1 MADVEVYGKMLS
13 TLPDDD
19 DHPYRSGAWR
29 PQNVEY
35 DADDLR
41 VTGELPDDLY
51 GVYLR
56 NTENPL
62 HPAIVRYHPFDGDGM
77 IHKVS
82 FRDGKVSYRN
92 RFVRTDGLLAEQ
104 EAGRSL
110 WAGLAENPSA
120 SARADGWGARGRM
133 KDAASTDVIVHAGVA
148 VASFYQ
154 CGDLYR
160 LDPLTLDDL
169 GKCSWGG
176 SFPSDLGVSAH
187 TKVDDRTGELL
198 FFNYSTTA
206 PYLHYGV
213 VDAGNHLVH
222 YVPIDLPGPRLPHD
236 MAFTEHYAIL
246 NDMPLF
252 WEPDLIARGLYA
264 ARFHPELPARLGV
277 IPRRGGTG
285 DIRWFE
291 FEPTYVLHWVNA
303 FQDGDEIVV
312 DGFFQGCPEPAA
324 AGAAGPE
331 GRMWRFLAQDAMQAR
346 LHRWRMNLVT
356 GATSEQDL
364 SDSCTEFGTIN
375 GGFGG
380 RPYRYTYAA
389 TNEPG
394 WFLFNGLVKHDTLT
408 GREESYQFEPGV
420 FCSEVG
426 VAPRVGGT
434 EEDDAYLVTL
444 TVDMNRDL
452 SECVVFRAGDVGRGP
467 IARAQLPER
476 IASGT
481 HSCWAPGDS
490 LRGWA

>member
-1 MADVEVYGKMLS
+1 MADVEVYGKLLS
-13 TLPDDD
+13 TLPPGD

-35 DADDLR
+35 DAADLD

-82 FRDGKVSYRN
+82 FRDGRVSYAN

-104 EAGRSL
+104 EAGQSL
-110 WAGLAENPSA
+110 WAGLAENPA
-120 SARADGWGARGRM
+120 VAIRPDGRGARGRM
-133 KDAASTDVIVHAGVA
+133 KDAASTDIIVHAGVA

-169 GKCSWGG
+169 GKSSFGG
-176 SFPSDLGVSAH
+176 SFPSDRGVSAH

-198 FFNYSTTA
+198 FFNYGTTA

-222 YVPIDLPGPRLPHD
+222 YVPIELPGPRLPHD

-252 WEPDLIARGLYA
+252 WEPELIERGLYA
-264 ARFHPELPARLGV
+264 ARYHPDLPSRLGV
-277 IPRRGGTG
+277 IPRRGASG

-291 FEPTYVLHWVNA
+291 FDPTYVLHWTNA
-303 FQDGDEIVV
+303 YEAGDEIIVE
-312 DGFFQGCPEPAA
+312 GFFQGCPEPAS
-324 AGAAGPE
+324 AGP
-331 GRMWRFLAQDAMQAR
+331 GGPPGKMFRFLAQDIMQTR
-346 LHRWRMNLVT
+346 LHRWRINLVT
-356 GATSEQDL
+356 GQTSEEDL
-364 SDSCTEFGTIN
+364 SDSCTEFGTISSR
-375 GGFGG
+375 FGG
-380 RPYRYTYAA
+380 QPYRYTYAA

-408 GREESYQFEPGV
+408 GREERYQFEPGV
-420 FCSEVG
+420 FCSEAG
-426 VAPRVGGT
+426 VAPRAGGPD
-434 EEDDAYLVTL
+434 EDDAYLVTL
-444 TVDMNRDL
+444 TTDMNRDL
-452 SECVVFRAGDVGRGP
+452 SECVVFRANDVGRGP
-467 IARAQLPER
+467 VARARLPER

-481 HSCWAPGDS
+481 HSCWAPGES
-490 LRGWA
+490 VRGW

>member
-1 MADVEVYGKMLS
+1 MVDVEVYGKMLS
-13 TLPDDD
+13 TLPEDD

-29 PQNVEY
+29 PQSVEY
-35 DADDLR
+35 DADDLA
-41 VTGELPDDLY
+41 VQGELPDDLY

-62 HPAIVRYHPFDGDGM
+62 HPAIARYHPFDGDGM

-82 FRDGKVSYRN
+82 FRDGHVSYRN

-110 WAGLAENPSA
+110 WAGLAEHPA
-120 SARADGWGARGRM
+120 SAIRKDGWGARGRM
-133 KDAASTDVIVHAGVA
+133 KDAASTDVVVHAGVA

-160 LDPLTLDDL
+160 LDPLTLNDL
-169 GKCSWGG
+169 GKATWAGA
-176 SFPSDLGVSAH
+176 FPRKAGVSAH
-187 TKVDDRTGELL
+187 TKVDDHTGELL
-198 FFNYSTTA
+198 FFNYGTER

-213 VDAGNHLVH
+213 VDASDRLVH

-236 MAFTEHYAIL
+236 MAYTEHHAIL

-252 WEPDLIARGLYA
+252 WEPELIERGLYA
-264 ARFHPELPARLGV
+264 ARFHPELPSRLGV
-277 IPRRGGTG
+277 IPRRGGGG

-291 FEPTYVLHWVNA
+291 FEPTYVLHWTNA
-303 FQDGDEIVV
+303 YESGDEIIIE
-312 DGFFQGCPEPAA
+312 GFFQGCPEPPS
-324 AGAAGPE
+324 AGPS
-331 GRMWRFLAQDAMQAR
+331 GPKDRMFRFLAQDTMQTR

-356 GATSEQDL
+356 GATSEEDL
-364 SDSCTEFGTIN
+364 SDLYTEFGTIHN
-375 GGFGG
+375 GFGG
-380 RPYRYTYAA
+380 RPYRYNYAA

-394 WFLFNGLVKHDTLT
+394 WFVFNGLVKHDTLT
-408 GREESYQFEPGV
+408 GRAERYQFEPGV

-452 SECVVFRAGDVGRGP
+452 SECVVFRANDVGRGP

-481 HSCWAPGDS
+481 HSCWAPGES
-490 LRGWA
+490 IAGW

>member
-1 MADVEVYGKMLS
+1 MADVEVYAKMLS

-19 DHPYRSGAWR
+19 DHPYRSGPWR
-29 PQNVEY
+29 PQNIEY
-35 DADDLR
+35 DADELE
-41 VTGELPDDLY
+41 VQGELPDDLY

-62 HPAIVRYHPFDGDGM
+62 HQNIVRYHPFDGDGM

-120 SARADGWGARGRM
+120 AVKQKGWGARGRM

-187 TKVDDRTGELL
+187 TQVDDRTGELL

-222 YVPIDLPGPRLPHD
+222 YLPLDLPGPRLPHD
-236 MAFTEHYAIL
+236 IALTEHYAIL
-246 NDMPLF
+246 NDIPLF
-252 WEPDLIARGLYA
+252 WEPDLIARGLHASRHHQRGVRRA
-264 ARFHPELPARLGV
+264 APPVHLRCHQRAGLVPVQRPGQARHADRPRGELPVRTGRVLQRG
-277 IPRRGGTG
+277 RRGPARRRDRRRRRVPRDADG
-285 DIRWFE
+285 RH
-291 FEPTYVLHWVNA
+291 EP
-303 FQDGDEIVV
+303 
-312 DGFFQGCPEPAA
+312 
-324 AGAAGPE
+324 
-331 GRMWRFLAQDAMQAR
+331 
-346 LHRWRMNLVT
+346 
-356 GATSEQDL
+356 
-364 SDSCTEFGTIN
+364 
-375 GGFGG
+375 
-380 RPYRYTYAA
+380 
-389 TNEPG
+389 
-394 WFLFNGLVKHDTLT
+394 
-408 GREESYQFEPGV
+408 
-420 FCSEVG
+420 
-426 VAPRVGGT
+426 
-434 EEDDAYLVTL
+434 
-444 TVDMNRDL
+444 
-452 SECVVFRAGDVGRGP
+452 
-467 IARAQLPER
+467 
-476 IASGT
+476 
-481 HSCWAPGDS
+481 
-490 LRGWA
+490 